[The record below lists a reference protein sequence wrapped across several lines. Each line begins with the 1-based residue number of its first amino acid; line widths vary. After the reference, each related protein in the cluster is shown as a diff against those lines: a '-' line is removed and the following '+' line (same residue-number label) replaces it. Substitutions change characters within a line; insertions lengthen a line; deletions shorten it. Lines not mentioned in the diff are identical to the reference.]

1 MTRKRKK
8 RKKPITKPQFNPPN
22 IVILGLALI
31 IGFALFS
38 AVDNFFYSD
47 DKVKFEEKI
56 DLATLL
62 TVSKYQ
68 NKYGEKISIQILNGC
83 GKVGLAENYSEFLI
97 KEVLTIKTNMSK
109 KIANF
114 FIILSL
120 DFQSQL
126 NDKNYL
132 RHHY

>member
-68 NKYGEKISIQILNGC
+68 NKYGELDIYYQKIITVNNHISVDFFTMRSPILQE
-83 GKVGLAENYSEFLI
+83 GLSRTCDN
-97 KEVLTIKTNMSK
+97 
-109 KIANF
+109 
-114 FIILSL
+114 IIL
-120 DFQSQL
+120 
-126 NDKNYL
+126 
-132 RHHY
+132 